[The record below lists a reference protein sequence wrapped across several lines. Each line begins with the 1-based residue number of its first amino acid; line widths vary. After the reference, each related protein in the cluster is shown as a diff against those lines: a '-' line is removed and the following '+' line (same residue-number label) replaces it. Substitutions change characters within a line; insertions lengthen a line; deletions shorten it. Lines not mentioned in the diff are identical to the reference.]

1 MEETRVTY
9 RRTEQ
14 AAGSRAEGLSCLI
27 CGRTFWAQ
35 PLVWTYVAEAE
46 CGGAPPGRLPGAPLR
61 YAHVHHDGEIS
72 PLEFAASPIEEPPH
86 RGAWIER

>member
-35 PLVWTYVAEAE
+35 PLVWTYVAEAD
-46 CGGAPPGRLPGAPLR
+46 GRLPGAPLR
-61 YAHVHHDGEIS
+61 YAHIHHEGEIS
-72 PLEFAASPIEEPPH
+72 PPEVAASSTVEPPH